1 MTTPKKRKNKMIR
14 LNPKAKPAP
23 KGQYLDVD
31 EANFLIN
38 NDLPLNYKNGRK
50 QFSKKNNGEEVK

>member
-1 MTTPKKRKNKMIR
+1 MIR
-14 LNPKAKPAP
+14 LQPKSKPAP
-23 KGQYLDVD
+23 RGQYLDVD

-50 QFSKKNNGEEVK
+50 QFNKSNNGKGVK

>member
-1 MTTPKKRKNKMIR
+1 MIR
-14 LNPKAKPAP
+14 LKPKAKPTP

-38 NDLPLNYKNGRK
+38 NDLPINYKNGRK
-50 QFSKKNNGEEVK
+50 QFSRSNNGKKVK